1 MAIEQFNIQ
10 ITTAPNAINN
20 IILAMIVIGVVIIVA
35 GLALGKLLKEKRQPH
50 KKIVDVNLGVSIAV
64 SCTILGIV
72 LIGVGGL
79 MYHGMSSTIASPSVV
94 TIGSGYINVESKNF
108 IQTNVIGD
116 LLSINGNKNVTSEEI
131 ATAFVGQ
138 VGSGD
143 FKLHKNY
150 GTNFGDTNVGLYTLG
165 NGASAYVA
173 TTNSTCLVIEL
184 KTGEYVIVGN
194 QDTQTIANSFSQ
206 NVHQLTP
213 QR

>member
-1 MAIEQFNIQ
+1 
-10 ITTAPNAINN
+10 
-20 IILAMIVIGVVIIVA
+20 
-35 GLALGKLLKEKRQPH
+35 
-50 KKIVDVNLGVSIAV
+50 
-64 SCTILGIV
+64 
-72 LIGVGGL
+72 
-79 MYHGMSSTIASPSVV
+79 V
-94 TIGSGYINVESKNF
+94 TIGSGYINVESKDF
-108 IQTNVIGD
+108 VSTNVIEEFFS
-116 LLSINGNKNVTSEEI
+116 LSGNKNVTSDEI

-150 GTNFGDTNVGLYTLG
+150 GANFGDTNVGVYTLG

-173 TTNSTCLVIEL
+173 TTSSTCLVIEL
-184 KTGEYVIVGN
+184 KTGEYLIVGN

>member
-1 MAIEQFNIQ
+1 
-10 ITTAPNAINN
+10 
-20 IILAMIVIGVVIIVA
+20 V
-35 GLALGKLLKEKRQPH
+35 LG
-50 KKIVDVNLGVSIAV
+50 
-64 SCTILGIV
+64 GI
-72 LIGVGGL
+72 
-79 MYHGMSSTIASPSVV
+79 MYQGMSSSSVV
-94 TIGSGYINVESKNF
+94 TIGSGYINVESVQF
-108 IQTNVIGD
+108 THTNVIGD
-116 LLSINGNKNVTSEEI
+116 LFSISSNKNVTSDEI
-131 ATAFVGQ
+131 ATVFVGQ

-165 NGASAYVA
+165 NGASAHVA

-184 KTGEYVIVGN
+184 KTGEYLIVGN